1 MEENPIPIYVIE
13 FLSEEWI
20 TWTVFSILVISI
32 PLILAR
38 VLNRDQKKLISYI
51 MGVIMII
58 DFISEN
64 VGYFISGTWDIEY
77 NLPLHLC
84 GICLLYTS
92 PSPRDR
98 G

>member
-20 TWTVFSILVISI
+20 TWTAFSILVISI

-64 VGYFISGTWDIEY
+64 VGYYVNHS
-77 NLPLHLC
+77 
-84 GICLLYTS
+84 TS
-92 PSPRDR
+92 
-98 G
+98 